1 MLDALSKYH
10 LLARV
15 RVCTVYH
22 SSVQRETESCV
33 AFRERADGDCF
44 RVPSRRPA
52 VTHACSMSAGPPTE
66 AILLLTPASRL
77 PAASRSRPFRSH
89 HTPARTPTDAHTLRP
104 THAQTHRR
112 MRMRMRGLEMRVT
125 TRARHHVIHALRLSN
140 TKPVHFRAGRGNTE
154 ARPHARRSGPCGG
167 GSAGRLSGT

>member
-1 MLDALSKYH
+1 MRSVNTTSSPVSVSALYTI
-10 LLARV
+10 AR
-15 RVCTVYH
+15 
-22 SSVQRETESCV
+22 SSERQKAVSPSE
-33 AFRERADGDCF
+33 RERTACF